1 MDQCLPLIDENGEV
15 RELTDPDMRLFKPA
29 DEVLAPSLRKAPG
42 MRVRGRKVRRLERS
56 RSRGLGPRLVTALSF
71 E

>member
-15 RELTDPDMRLFKPA
+15 RELTNPDMRLLKPA

-42 MRVRGRKVRRLERS
+42 MRVRGPQS
-56 RSRGLGPRLVTALSF
+56 APS
-71 E
+71 